1 MAHTYTNAVVEKSL
15 DGEQLVVSKIVL
27 YIGQARKKNSIY
39 LYYLGLGTS
48 SCYYLVLQTQRMHQ
62 ILNNS
67 LKETFFENE
76 NCLLLAKIVSLLLY
90 ISKCIHC
97 HLPLVNVRCIIL
109 HINVSCMVILYKN
122 FIDFNLQNYWFLM

>member
-27 YIGQARKKNSIY
+27 YISQARKNSIY

-48 SCYYLVLQTQRMHQ
+48 SCYYLLVLKTQRMHQ
-62 ILNNS
+62 ILYNS

-76 NCLLLAKIVSLLLY
+76 NCLLLAKIVSILY
-90 ISKCIHC
+90 ISKCIQC
-97 HLPLVNVRCIIL
+97 HL
-109 HINVSCMVILYKN
+109 SCLC
-122 FIDFNLQNYWFLM
+122 